1 MARLLARGS
10 NVFGALG
17 TGDWTRRA
25 ALSEVA
31 PCMMARGAVAAGWGH
46 TAWIDAEGRVRI
58 AGEISR
64 ARYITMVGLLERTS
78 PLLAAVGGRL
88 GRGAEA
94 SAFAVDVPLP
104 AGSAPAVEVA
114 ASSCFTLVR
123 TADGAV
129 YAFGA
134 NEAGQCGAGASYE
147 PHLWPPRRVQNIDIA
162 NRAVAQLAAG
172 LKHGAAVTESGEL
185 LVWGAN
191 SSGQLGTGS
200 NASRSAAHVH
210 DSFARGTVQRVAAGV
225 AHTALITKDG
235 GAYVW
240 GKDMSDGEH
249 LDARNRVVDQ
259 LEPRALSLGVDAR
272 GAALRAVDV
281 SCTAFGAA
289 FLTEDGAVHILGR
302 GRAKPKDAAT
312 WRQWIGDFFPRDE
325 KEKLAELEASHANAD
340 PGRVVRGANRVT
352 VAPWTAPRADGG
364 VEGSAEDMSLR
375 GGLDAFYRL
384 HDGTALQYELG
395 EAPVVVEGTEEMAVI
410 DVADGL
416 LHTVVVAAAPAAA
429 E

>member
-210 DSFARGTVQRVAAGV
+210 DSFA
-225 AHTALITKDG
+225 
-235 GAYVW
+235 
-240 GKDMSDGEH
+240 
-249 LDARNRVVDQ
+249 
-259 LEPRALSLGVDAR
+259 
-272 GAALRAVDV
+272 
-281 SCTAFGAA
+281 
-289 FLTEDGAVHILGR
+289 
-302 GRAKPKDAAT
+302 
-312 WRQWIGDFFPRDE
+312 
-325 KEKLAELEASHANAD
+325 
-340 PGRVVRGANRVT
+340 
-352 VAPWTAPRADGG
+352 
-364 VEGSAEDMSLR
+364 
-375 GGLDAFYRL
+375 
-384 HDGTALQYELG
+384 
-395 EAPVVVEGTEEMAVI
+395 
-410 DVADGL
+410 
-416 LHTVVVAAAPAAA
+416 
-429 E
+429 